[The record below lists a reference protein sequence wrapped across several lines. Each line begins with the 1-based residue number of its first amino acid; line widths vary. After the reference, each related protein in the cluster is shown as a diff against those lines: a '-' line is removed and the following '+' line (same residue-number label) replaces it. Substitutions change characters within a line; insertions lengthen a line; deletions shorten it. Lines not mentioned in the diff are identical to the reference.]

1 MFYKEECKRLQKY
14 LFKVFSIT
22 NSIELV
28 KNAS

>member
-1 MFYKEECKRLQKY
+1 MFYKEECKHLQKY
-14 LFKVFSIT
+14 LFKGFSIT